1 MPELPEVE
9 AARKRLAT
17 CALSLLPWPSPP
29 PRASRRLRLTG
40 TPADSLP
47 SCSIATG
54 KRIKSVT
61 TNEDSIVFSGTTHTH
76 FVRSLSPARDPSS

>member
-1 MPELPEVE
+1 M
-9 AARKRLAT
+9 
-17 CALSLLPWPSPP
+17 
-29 PRASRRLRLTG
+29 
-40 TPADSLP
+40 P

-76 FVRSLSPARDPSS
+76 FVRSLSPVRDPSSQPLKPS